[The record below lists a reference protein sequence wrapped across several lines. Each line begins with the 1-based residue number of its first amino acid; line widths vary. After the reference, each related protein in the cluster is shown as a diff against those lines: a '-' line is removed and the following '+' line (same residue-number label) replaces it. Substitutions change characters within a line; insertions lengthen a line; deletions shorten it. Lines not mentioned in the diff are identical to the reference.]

1 MGPTESVYRMK
12 SNGSYVR
19 TVEEKEL
26 REKEKEKETEKE
38 KERELHVH
46 VYIKPQSLPI
56 LLVAVLL
63 TSSLN
68 SCNKVSIDSLK
79 SFT

>member
-1 MGPTESVYRMK
+1 MGPTESVYKMK

-26 REKEKEKETEKE
+26 KEKE
-38 KERELHVH
+38 KERERITCTCTH

-56 LLVAVLL
+56 LLVAGLL
-63 TSSLN
+63 TLSLN